1 MGKVPNT
8 IPVRKIRLINDE
20 YGDFLSAQILRILNR
35 KKIFYG
41 TYYEESYSF
50 WARVIPDLVL
60 QEFDKF
66 KNIDT
71 EYLNSRDLR
80 YLRLLKDFL
89 NLASLQEEYDNDSLE
104 DEEKYLR
111 YLKLRLKYP
120 LEYLKWSKLSKK
132 ERQEVDELL
141 KQEDILQILKQKDKL
156 TIGEMYV
163 LEEKKYQEYVNSMTE
178 FGKDLSKRINSIEM
192 RNDSIQRDS
201 FEIAKRIRFI

>member
-1 MGKVPNT
+1 MGRVPNT

-66 KNIDT
+66 KNIDM
-71 EYLNSRDLR
+71 EDLNSRDLR

-163 LEEKKYQEYVNSMTE
+163 LAEKKYQEYVNSMTE

-201 FEIAKRIRFI
+201 FELAKRTRFS

>member
-1 MGKVPNT
+1 M
-8 IPVRKIRLINDE
+8 
-20 YGDFLSAQILRILNR
+20 
-35 KKIFYG
+35 FYR

-66 KNIDT
+66 KNIDM
-71 EYLNSRDLR
+71 EDLNSRDLR

-156 TIGEMYV
+156 TIGERYV
-163 LEEKKYQEYVNSMTE
+163 LEEKMYQEYVNSMME

>member
-1 MGKVPNT
+1 MGRVPNT

-66 KNIDT
+66 KNIDM
-71 EYLNSRDLR
+71 EDLNSRDLR

-163 LEEKKYQEYVNSMTE
+163 LAEKKYQEYVNSMTE

-192 RNDSIQRDS
+192 CNDSIQRDS
-201 FEIAKRIRFI
+201 FEIAKRTQFI

>member
-1 MGKVPNT
+1 MGRVPNT

-20 YGDFLSAQILRILNR
+20 YGDSLSAQIFRILNR

-66 KNIDT
+66 KNIDM
-71 EYLNSRDLR
+71 EDLNSRDLR

-156 TIGEMYV
+156 TIGERYV

-192 RNDSIQRDS
+192 CNDSIQRDS
-201 FEIAKRIRFI
+201 FEIAKRTRFS

>member
-20 YGDFLSAQILRILNR
+20 YGDSLSAQILRILNR

-66 KNIDT
+66 KNIDM
-71 EYLNSRDLR
+71 EDLNSRDLR

-104 DEEKYLR
+104 DEEKYLH

-156 TIGEMYV
+156 TIGERYV
-163 LEEKKYQEYVNSMTE
+163 LEEKKYQEYVNGMTE

-201 FEIAKRIRFI
+201 FELAKRTRFI

>member
-20 YGDFLSAQILRILNR
+20 YGDSLSAQILRILNR

-66 KNIDT
+66 KNIDM
-71 EYLNSRDLR
+71 EDLNSRDLR

-156 TIGEMYV
+156 TIGERYV
-163 LEEKKYQEYVNSMTE
+163 LEEKKYQEYVNGMTE

-201 FEIAKRIRFI
+201 FELAKRTRFI

>member
-1 MGKVPNT
+1 M
-8 IPVRKIRLINDE
+8 I
-20 YGDFLSAQILRILNR
+20 
-35 KKIFYG
+35 
-41 TYYEESYSF
+41 
-50 WARVIPDLVL
+50 L

-66 KNIDT
+66 KNIDM
-71 EYLNSRDLR
+71 EDLNSRDLR

-111 YLKLRLKYP
+111 CLKLRLKYP

-156 TIGEMYV
+156 TIGERYV
-163 LEEKKYQEYVNSMTE
+163 LEEKKYQEYGNSMTE

-192 RNDSIQRDS
+192 CNDSIQRDS
-201 FEIAKRIRFI
+201 FEIAKRTRFI

>member
-1 MGKVPNT
+1 MGRVPNT

-20 YGDFLSAQILRILNR
+20 YGDSLSAQIFRILNR

-66 KNIDT
+66 KNIDM
-71 EYLNSRDLR
+71 EDLNSRDLR

-156 TIGEMYV
+156 TIGERYV

-201 FEIAKRIRFI
+201 FEIAKRTRFI

>member
-20 YGDFLSAQILRILNR
+20 YGDSLSAQILRILNR

-66 KNIDT
+66 KNIDM
-71 EYLNSRDLR
+71 EDLNSRDLR

-156 TIGEMYV
+156 TIGERYV

-201 FEIAKRIRFI
+201 FELAKRTRFI